1 MVKARER
8 KLMKI
13 SRFLLIEENQFDKMD
28 KTEK

>member
-1 MVKARER
+1 MVNARER